1 MNCKNCPYNNGAVGK
16 LNRPVIT
23 HPHGNYLQLMIPLEF
38 CWHIVSDGVEQ
49 KNLQGTITNEM
60 AVEVVLSRG
69 KKEYSYKPEVVNNQ
83 VIIIDRGTL
92 PIGTYDI
99 AILIY
104 DNGNRMR
111 YKQRALLQVVDS
123 VAQGV
128 QYDNNEVNV
137 FGIYPIVEGK
147 ITAISIGS
155 DDVTLSENGK
165 FQGDDTPEDN
175 FADITA
181 IYGDSSIEV
190 SDDEVTLTI

>member
-1 MNCKNCPYNNGAVGK
+1 
-16 LNRPVIT
+16 
-23 HPHGNYLQLMIPLEF
+23 MIPLEL

-49 KNLQGTITNEM
+49 KVSQGTVTNEM
-60 AVEVVLSRG
+60 SVEVVLSRG
-69 KKEYSYKPEVVNNQ
+69 KKEYSYKPYVMNNQ
-83 VIIIDRGTL
+83 VIITDRGTL

-128 QYDNNEVNV
+128 QYNNNEVNV
-137 FGIYPIVEGK
+137 LGVYPIVEGK
-147 ITAISIGS
+147 ITAISIGT

-190 SDDEVTLTI
+190 SDNENPVI